1 MTKKSPYGCP
11 LKWEREERR
20 AGPVPILRQTLCQ
33 LSGAK
38 GCDEQ
43 IKQFWR
49 GNCSAPNQIYLR
61 SPLRRTDVLSAK
73 DFNSLQ
79 WDADK
84 QPDGALQRLRF
95 LFNCVFFPVDLFL
108 ANPRPSWRKSL
119 FPPPPPLLGFLRH
132 RLSWLLNARHA
143 LTSRWRAIG
152 KSSSNGDQTA
162 AAAPAWRCL
171 LVCVQRSATILTEEV
186 PALGNGSQICKR
198 NISPTKWLVGT
209 FASNHEWKQ

>member
-1 MTKKSPYGCP
+1 MVVNWIEKK
-11 LKWEREERR
+11 EERR
-20 AGPVPILRQTLCQ
+20 AGPVPIFRQTLCQ

-73 DFNSLQ
+73 DFNSLH

-84 QPDGALQRLRF
+84 QPDGALQSLHF

-108 ANPRPSWRKSL
+108 ANPRPSWRKSQFSL
-119 FPPPPPLLGFLRH
+119 PRLPLPPLVMAVKQPDVLLHHTDEWLESGAQTEMK
-132 RLSWLLNARHA
+132 LSPLLLPDAVF
-143 LTSRWRAIG
+143 SF
-152 KSSSNGDQTA
+152 
-162 AAAPAWRCL
+162 
-171 LVCVQRSATILTEEV
+171 VCKRNATILTEEV
-186 PALGNGSQICKR
+186 PALGNRSQCFVV
-198 NISPTKWLVGT
+198 SCACTA
-209 FASNHEWKQ
+209 F